1 MTKRGHR
8 DFNAGMWRMKQWVLV
23 LVVAAA
29 PWLAGLSF
37 PFLYDDIGMI
47 AENPFLEDPANVWT
61 VLSGRTLADPHVVN
75 GRRPVVLATY
85 FLDRAW
91 HGLQPAGWRVTNLAL
106 HLACVALFMGLVRR
120 LTGHRFMAAAAGILF
135 GLHPV
140 VSEVVHAPGFRADM
154 LCLLLA
160 LLALHGWLTP
170 RARGVWLGTVAA
182 ALALLAKETALALP
196 LALALVLWLF
206 PRDGLVR
213 GAAARRVA
221 LAGGMAAAFF
231 LLWVWLPTELQAAGR
246 VWNGESLRFPETIF
260 SAPAL
265 WTRTLRLALVPWPL
279 NVTPGFVPVASAFS
293 LRFGLGCGWLLL
305 CGWGAWAARRVAPA
319 LSLALGWMLIFF
331 LPVANLWPLL
341 HPVADRYLYPVLP
354 GFALLVAWV
363 LAPQTRRGRN
373 VGLALLAVV
382 YAGLSLV
389 RVGQWQ
395 SAETLWTHAYFQNQ
409 QSATAATW
417 LGLLREDAADPAG
430 ARVWYQ
436 AAIAANPQA
445 APAWAN
451 WGMLEAKAGNLT
463 TAEPLLRRV
472 TELQPDNPKGWR
484 DWATCLAQMG
494 RAEEAAAAHRV
505 AAARAARQGSAKP

>member
-1 MTKRGHR
+1 MR
-8 DFNAGMWRMKQWVLV
+8 GMWRMRQWVLV
-23 LVVAAA
+23 LAVVAT

-91 HGLQPAGWRVTNLAL
+91 HGLQPVGWRVTNLAL
-106 HLACVALFMGLVRR
+106 HLGGVALFMALVRR
-120 LTGHRFMAAAAGILF
+120 LTGHRFMAMAAGILF

-140 VSEVVHAPGFRADM
+140 VSEAVHAPGFRADL

-170 RARGVWLGTVAA
+170 GARGAWLGAA
-182 ALALLAKETALALP
+182 ATALALLAKETALVLP
-196 LALALVLWLF
+196 LALGWALLLF
-206 PRDGLVR
+206 PGCGLAR
-213 GAAARRVA
+213 RAAWRRVA
-221 LAGGMAAAFF
+221 LAGGLALGFF
-231 LLWVWLPTELQAAGR
+231 LLWMGLPTELQAAGR

-279 NVTPGFVPVASAFS
+279 NVTPGFVPVTSARS
-293 LRFGLGCGWLLL
+293 LRLALGAGWLLL
-305 CGWGAWAARRVAPA
+305 CGWGAWRARRVAPA
-319 LSLALGWMLIFF
+319 LALGLGWMLLFF

-341 HPVADRYLYPVLP
+341 HPVADRHLYPVLP
-354 GFALLVAWV
+354 GFALLAAWV
-363 LAPQTRRGRN
+363 LAGQSRRGRTL
-373 VGLALLAVV
+373 GLGLLAVI

-395 SAETLWTHAYFQNQ
+395 TAATLWTHAYFQNQ

-430 ARVWYQ
+430 AREWYQ
-436 AAIAANPQA
+436 AATAANPQA

-463 TAEPLLRRV
+463 AAEPLLRRV
-472 TELQPDNPKGWR
+472 TELQPDQAKGWR
-484 DWATCLAQMG
+484 DWATCLEQMG
-494 RAEEAAAAHRV
+494 RATEAAAARRM
-505 AAARAARQGSAKP
+505 AAEQAAR